1 MPRNL
6 RSNSTEPAIYPL
18 ANPIPNKPELNMA
31 AEVPTAPAVVWTENL
46 LTGNFDP
53 GTVAGQK
60 IFLENTKGLATL
72 EQLPLMNS
80 TTMKIVEFF

>member
-1 MPRNL
+1 
-6 RSNSTEPAIYPL
+6 
-18 ANPIPNKPELNMA
+18 MA

-80 TTMKIVEFF
+80 TTMKIVEFFKMK